1 MTDIKIE
8 PKGLLPSP
16 VAAKALRDKAVYGV
30 QIPVAD
36 GVDVVVADNIKDYT
50 GPGTNT
56 YLVGKDR
63 LWVIDPG
70 PADAAHIEAVVSAV
84 GGRPVQGILVTHNHL
99 DHSPAAAPLSDR
111 LDAPVYGYGGLPEEI
126 QHQSDEDI
134 DPDFVPDRALMG
146 GETVG
151 EGRWRLQVLH
161 TPGHFPNHLCYRLP
175 DAGIIFSGDHV
186 MGWST
191 TVIVPPLGNLA
202 DYMDSLDLLARAG
215 AVRLMPSHGDP
226 VDNALSRIEEVRA
239 HRMMRQ
245 TQVEECLHRGMTDP
259 ADIVDVLYDGLTPR
273 LLRAAEGCVAAHIEL
288 YTTRRAQAERVQTDV
303 VQTEHLEFSTR
314 RPRTPPRYT

>member
-1 MTDIKIE
+1 MTDIKID
-8 PKGLLPSP
+8 PKGLVPSP
-16 VAAKALRDKAVYGV
+16 VAAKELRDKAVYGEP
-30 QIPVAD
+30 IPVAD

-56 YLVGKDR
+56 YLVGTDR

-70 PADAAHIEAVVSAV
+70 PADTAHIDAVVSAV
-84 GGRPVQGILVTHNHL
+84 DGRPVQGILVTHNHL

-111 LDAPVYGYGGLPEEI
+111 LDAPVYGYGGLPEEL
-126 QHQSDEDI
+126 HNQSDEDI
-134 DPDFVPDRALMG
+134 DPDFVPHKALMG

-151 EGRWRLQVLH
+151 KGRWRLRVLH
-161 TPGHFPNHLCYRLP
+161 TPGHFPNHLCYQLP
-175 DAGIIFSGDHV
+175 EAGIVFSGDHV

-202 DYMDSLDLLARAG
+202 DYMDSLDLLARTG

-226 VDNALSRIEEVRA
+226 VDNALSRIEEVRV

-245 TQVEECLHRGMTDP
+245 TQVEECLHRGMANP
-259 ADIVDVLYDGLTPR
+259 ADIVDALYDGLTPR
-273 LLRAAEGCVAAHIEL
+273 LLRAAQGCVEAHIEF
-288 YTTRRAQAERVQTDV
+288 YTSRRALAERAHTGAAK
-303 VQTEHLEFSTR
+303 TE
-314 RPRTPPRYT
+314 RPDFNTRTPSRYT